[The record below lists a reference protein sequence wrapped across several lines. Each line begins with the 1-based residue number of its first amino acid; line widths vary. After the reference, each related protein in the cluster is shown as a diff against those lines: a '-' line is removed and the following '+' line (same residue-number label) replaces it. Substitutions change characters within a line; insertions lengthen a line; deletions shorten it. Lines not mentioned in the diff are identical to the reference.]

1 VEKAKFIGTQRDN
14 EQLRTGSAV
23 VLMWGLGQIYLYKA
37 KQKQAK
43 MHYPDGIMKTQEHY
57 AGGFETLSF
66 Y

>member
-1 VEKAKFIGTQRDN
+1 
-14 EQLRTGSAV
+14 
-23 VLMWGLGQIYLYKA
+23 MWGLGQIYLCKA